1 MAFRVGGSFS
11 LTVNGGIV
19 VTGADATYQ
28 PSGEIRE
35 RIETGNGTLAYK
47 ARKVPGY
54 IECTL
59 VTTSQTDLRA
69 LNGLEDA
76 TVELRCGNG
85 KVIRG
90 TNCTRMG
97 EPLTIDVAEGTTT
110 LRVDGDV
117 TDAS

>member
-11 LTVNGGIV
+11 LTVNGGLV
-19 VTGADATYQ
+19 VTGTDVTYQ
-28 PSGEIRE
+28 LSGENRE
-35 RIETGNGTLAYK
+35 RVDTGNGILAYT
-47 ARKVPGY
+47 ARKMPGY

-59 VTTSQTDLRA
+59 VTTSQADLRA
-69 LNGLEDA
+69 LNGLENA

-90 TNCTRMG
+90 TNCARMG
-97 EPLTIDVAEGTTT
+97 EPLTIDAAAGTTT
-110 LRVDGDV
+110 LRVEGDV